1 MKTTIAYCISDLF
14 KQYTEPCQTVR
25 ISTQGKRAV
34 LFLQYFAYKDQ
45 SDPLPVRFGG
55 EKGLNNFFSVSLS
68 IPLPVSAISRQ
79 TGLRE
84 VRI

>member
-45 SDPLPVRFGG
+45 ADPCPFGFGG
-55 EKGLNNFFSVSLS
+55 EKM
-68 IPLPVSAISRQ
+68 
-79 TGLRE
+79 TK
-84 VRI
+84 

>member
-45 SDPLPVRFGG
+45 ADPLPVRFGG
-55 EKGLNNFFSVSLS
+55 EK
-68 IPLPVSAISRQ
+68 R
-79 TGLRE
+79 TE
-84 VRI
+84 